1 MWGTSS
7 FLHRYP
13 RSETLN
19 IELLSNYFTYYHAR
33 VQIQGVGIEQMK
45 KIYGCE
51 IIYADEL
58 VKKEAVQE

>member
-45 KIYGCE
+45 KIYGFE

-58 VKKEAVQE
+58 VKKEAV